1 MDLLLKQLLI
11 DENNNDKSLY
21 SSGDYWVKK
30 NIKTIYHLK
39 NKNLENFRGMNSGVG
54 TSFADNIVIN
64 IENEI
69 NLLGRLIFNFFK
81 LPFLKHLH
89 KKQVEIT
96 KSHAKDHLRSLSIL
110 YKNSSKVKELI
121 KKYKFEN
128 TVNYG
133 CCQKFSIGGIEYSN
147 LYLEIA
153 NRIDNISKFQDFK
166 SFNSFFEIGG
176 GFGANIHFLVTNFP
190 NIKKILY
197 LDTVPNIYIGTE
209 YLRKHFK
216 NKVKEYISLKNLDK
230 IEFSN
235 NDDLEILC
243 IPPWEIEKVN
253 VEDEGFVSLPINAQ
267 LIDRNENISEIVIT
281 GSKGEISQVVFM
293 APKGYEGLSLDG
305 YLNQVDDV
313 FAIDTAGW
321 AANALSVHSN
331 LTDEKSAQELLAGN
345 LGVQTGLNVS
355 GNISVNVSYTT
366 ATAIDTSITNISNQD
381 LILEIKPMPENKF
394 QRIHFSSHRLRA
406 YAELLMCP
414 FHECVAFR

>member
-176 GFGANIHFLVTNFP
+176 GFGANVDFLLTNFP
-190 NIKKILY
+190 NIKKIIY
-197 LDTVPNIYIGTE
+197 LDAVPNIYIGTT
-209 YLRKHFK
+209 YLREKYK
-216 NKVKEYISLKNLDK
+216 SSVIDYLQTKELDK
-230 IEFSN
+230 LQFSN
-235 NDDLEILC
+235 NNNLEIFC
-243 IPPWEIEKVN
+243 IAPWQIEKLN
-253 VEDEGFVSLPINAQ
+253 IKIDHFHNAASFVEMPKHIVKNYLKYIFKNNLKSMSL
-267 LIDRNENISEIVIT
+267 
-281 GSKGEISQVVFM
+281 
-293 APKGYEGLSLDG
+293 
-305 YLNQVDDV
+305 
-313 FAIDTAGW
+313 
-321 AANALSVHSN
+321 
-331 LTDEKSAQELLAGN
+331 
-345 LGVQTGLNVS
+345 
-355 GNISVNVSYTT
+355 VSYSLYDPNTT
-366 ATAIDTSITNISNQD
+366 FDPYKLN
-381 LILEIKPMPENKF
+381 EFFENKLD
-394 QRIHFSSHRLRA
+394 SHEFPTAVPDLGRKDIYLIKKNS
-406 YAELLMCP
+406 
-414 FHECVAFR
+414 